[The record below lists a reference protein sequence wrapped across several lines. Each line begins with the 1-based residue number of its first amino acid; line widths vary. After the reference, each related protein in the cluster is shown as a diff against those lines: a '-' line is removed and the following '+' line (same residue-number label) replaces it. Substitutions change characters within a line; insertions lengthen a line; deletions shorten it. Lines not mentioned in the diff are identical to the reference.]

1 MVIWLVG
8 MSGVGKSTIADKILQ
23 HISGEGNVNIVPL
36 DGDIVRFIDGNN
48 QKTTSYSI
56 EARFEN
62 AKRIQEISLALDKSG
77 ENVICSILCI
87 FPDVL
92 KENKEIFSDYY
103 EVFLDAS
110 MEELER
116 RDTKGLYAMAKNGQ
130 ISNLVGYDIDFLVP
144 EKPNLSLRTDDDKTA
159 NELARIIFEKIR
171 NNLIKNDTCSD
182 LANRLSETSDTV
194 TYAKIISEKIKPYIK

>member
-92 KENKEIFSDYY
+92 KENKEIFSGYY

-116 RDTKGLYAMAKNGQ
+116 RDTKGLYKMAKNGQ

-182 LANRLSETSDTV
+182 LVNRLSETSETV

>member
-23 HISGEGNVNIVPL
+23 HISDEGNVNIVPL
-36 DGDIVRFIDGNN
+36 DGDIVRLIDGNN
-48 QKTTSYSI
+48 KKTTSYSI

-87 FPDVL
+87 FPDIL

-103 EVFLDAS
+103 EVFLNAS

-130 ISNLVGYDIDFLVP
+130 ISNVVGYDIDFP
-144 EKPNLSLRTDDDKTA
+144 IPGNPNLILRTDDEKTA

-182 LANRLSETSDTV
+182 LANRLSETNDTV
-194 TYAKIISEKIKPYIK
+194 TYAKIISEKIKPYTK

>member
-116 RDTKGLYAMAKNGQ
+116 RDTKGLYKMAKNGQ

-144 EKPNLSLRTDDDKTA
+144 EKPNLSLRTDDEKTA
-159 NELARIIFEKIR
+159 NELARIIFEKVR

>member
-36 DGDIVRFIDGNN
+36 DGDIVRLIDGNN

-92 KENKEIFSDYY
+92 KENKEIFSGYY

-116 RDTKGLYAMAKNGQ
+116 RDTKGLYKMAKNGQ
-130 ISNLVGYDIDFLVP
+130 ISNLVGYDIDFPIP
-144 EKPNLSLRTDDDKTA
+144 EKPNLSLRTDDEKTA
-159 NELARIIFEKIR
+159 NELARIIFEKVR

-182 LANRLSETSDTV
+182 LVNRLSETSDTV

>member
-23 HISGEGNVNIVPL
+23 HISDEGNVNIVPL
-36 DGDIVRFIDGNN
+36 DGDIVRLIDGNN
-48 QKTTSYSI
+48 KKTTSYSI

-87 FPDVL
+87 FPDIL

-103 EVFLDAS
+103 EVFLNAS

-130 ISNLVGYDIDFLVP
+130 ISNVVGYDIDFP
-144 EKPNLSLRTDDDKTA
+144 IPGNSNLILRTDDEKTA

-182 LANRLSETSDTV
+182 LANRLSETNDTV
-194 TYAKIISEKIKPYIK
+194 TYAKIISEKIKPYTK